1 MSEIQSIDISD
12 LSHDPGSLRHRETSI
27 AQELISYESNVD
39 ELTDSIVLNNDTSEL
54 KMAPEYKHWIHRI
67 PRVGKGIY
75 VDLCDR
81 LPYYKQD
88 WLDAWDYRIIPSLLE
103 TYFNNLLPA
112 IAFAQDM
119 FDRTDNSYGV
129 NEILL
134 SSALGGIVFGI
145 LSGQPLCIVGVTG
158 PISIF
163 HYTVYDIIK
172 PLNTNYFGFMFWVD
186 LWAFILHLILALT
199 NMVSLLQYVTTFPC
213 DIFGL
218 FINIVYIEKGIQTLI
233 RQFHTEDTSYNEH
246 LISGF
251 ASVMVALLM
260 SIFGLFFKEFYKF
273 NYLPHKLRKFISDY
287 STALSVVFWS
297 GFVHFGGYLNDVK
310 FQFLPITKSFFPTTD
325 MGRASKT
332 WLAYKTISTKNIF
345 IALPFG
351 IILTI
356 LFYFDHN
363 VSSLM
368 AQKAQYRLTKPSS
381 FHYDFLLLGVTTVVA
396 GALGI
401 PPPNGLIPQ
410 APLHTES
417 LLVLD
422 ENNHVVRCVEQRVT
436 NTVQGLLM
444 IATMARP
451 FLICLGKIPQTVLA
465 GLFFIMGIQGL
476 IDNAII
482 SRILWLFL
490 DPTIKSNETSPNPIS
505 KVPLR
510 SLLIF
515 IAFSLAGF
523 IGEFAITNTIAAIGF
538 PLVLLLTVIISFL
551 FPKIFTEEEL
561 EILDPPVAQRFTIKN
576 LLFENLCNDSSSI
589 MEEKDFTSYD
599 IHNSPFG
606 YHSSCADKEND
617 SNTIIHSTVHSTH
630 SKHNFFTN
638 TISAASISNN
648 NPHSESVS
656 PIPKSQANISI
667 HNLE

>member
-1 MSEIQSIDISD
+1 MSGIESININD
-12 LSHDPGSLRHRETSI
+12 LSCDSGSLRHRDAST
-27 AQELISYESNVD
+27 AGELISYEHDID
-39 ELTDSIVLNNDTSEL
+39 EFTESIILRDDTSKL
-54 KMAPEYKHWIHRI
+54 KIAPEYKHWIHRI
-67 PRVGKGIY
+67 PQIGKGIY
-75 VDLCDR
+75 MDLCDR
-81 LPYYKQD
+81 LPYYRQD
-88 WLDAWDYRIIPSLLE
+88 WLDAWDYRVIPSLME

-129 NEILL
+129 NEVLL
-134 SSALGGIVFGI
+134 SSALGGIVFGV

-186 LWAFILHLILALT
+186 FWAFIFHLILALT
-199 NMVSLLQYVTTFPC
+199 NTVSLLQFVTTFPC

-218 FINIVYIEKGIQTLI
+218 FINVVYIQKGIQILI
-233 RQFHTEDTSYNEH
+233 RQFHGSGISNNEN
-246 LISGF
+246 LVSGF
-251 ASVMVALLM
+251 ASIVVALLM
-260 SIFGLFFKEFYKF
+260 TLFGLFFKELYKF
-273 NYLPHKLRKFISDY
+273 KYLPHPWRKFISDY

-297 GFVHFGGYLNDVK
+297 GFVHFGGYLESVK

-325 MGRASKT
+325 MGRDSKT
-332 WLAYKTISTKNIF
+332 WLAYKTISTKNVF

-368 AQKAQYRLTKPSS
+368 AQRSQYRLTKPSS
-381 FHYDFLLLGVTTVVA
+381 FHYDFLLLGITTVVA
-396 GALGI
+396 GVLGI

-422 ENNHVVRCVEQRVT
+422 RNNHVVKCVEQRFT

-444 IATMARP
+444 IATMTRP
-451 FLICLGKIPQTVLA
+451 FLICLGEIPQAVLS
-465 GLFFIMGIQGL
+465 GLFFIMGVQGL
-476 IDNAII
+476 IDNTII
-482 SRILWLFL
+482 SRILWLFI
-490 DPTIKSNETSPNPIS
+490 DPMIKNNETSPNPIS
-505 KVPLR
+505 NIPLR

-523 IGEFAITNTIAAIGF
+523 VGEFAITNTIAAIGF
-538 PLVLLLTVIISFL
+538 PLVLLLTVIVSFL

-576 LLFENLCNDSSSI
+576 LLFENLCNDSSST
-589 MEEKDFTSYD
+589 MEEKDSISYS
-599 IHNSPFG
+599 IHESPTNHG
-606 YHSSCADKEND
+606 ISSIEREND
-617 SNTIIHSTVHSTH
+617 SNRTARSTPHTTH
-630 SKHNFFTN
+630 NNGKIFTN
-638 TISAASISNN
+638 TVLTGSVLDNN
-648 NPHSESVS
+648 SHNKPTS
-656 PIPKSQANISI
+656 PISKQQTNVSVHS
-667 HNLE
+667 LE

>member
-1 MSEIQSIDISD
+1 MSDIRSMNIND
-12 LSHDPGSLRHRETSI
+12 LSHDPGGLRHRESST
-27 AQELISYESNVD
+27 AGELIAYENDID
-39 ELTDSIVLNNDTSEL
+39 EFTNSMIPSDDISRLRI
-54 KMAPEYKHWIHRI
+54 APKYKHWIHRI

-75 VDLCDR
+75 MDLCDR

-88 WLDAWDYRIIPSLLE
+88 WLDAWDYRVIPSLLE

-119 FDRTDNSYGV
+119 FDRTDNLYGV

-134 SSALGGIVFGI
+134 SSALGGIVFGV

-186 LWAFILHLILALT
+186 LWAFIFHLILAFT

-218 FINIVYIEKGIQTLI
+218 FINIVYIQKGIQILI
-233 RQFHTEDTSYNEH
+233 RQFHEKGTSNNEH
-246 LISGF
+246 LVSGF
-251 ASVMVALLM
+251 ASIVVALLM
-260 SIFGLFFKEFYKF
+260 TLFGLFFKQFYKF
-273 NYLPHKLRKFISDY
+273 NYLPHQLRKFISDY

-297 GFVHFGGYLNDVK
+297 GFIHFGGYLNDVK

-325 MGRASKT
+325 MGRNSKT
-332 WLAYKTISTKNIF
+332 WLAYKTISTKNVI

-368 AQKAQYRLTKPSS
+368 AQRAQYRLTKPSS
-381 FHYDFLLLGVTTVVA
+381 FHYDFLLLGITTVVA
-396 GALGI
+396 GVLGI

-422 ENNHVVRCVEQRVT
+422 KNNNVIRCVEQRFT

-451 FLICLGKIPQTVLA
+451 FLICLGQIPQSVLA

-476 IDNAII
+476 IDNTII
-482 SRILWLFL
+482 SRILWIFI
-490 DPTIKSNETSPNPIS
+490 DPTIKNNKTSPNPIS
-505 KVPLR
+505 NIPLR

-523 IGEFAITNTIAAIGF
+523 VGEFAITNTIAAIGF
-538 PLVLLLTVIISFL
+538 PLMLLLTVIVSFL

-561 EILDPPVAQRFTIKN
+561 KILDPPVAQRYTIKN
-576 LLFENLCNDSSSI
+576 LLFENLCNDSLSTIKERDSI
-589 MEEKDFTSYD
+589 SYD
-599 IHNSPFG
+599 IRDSPFS
-606 YHSSCADKEND
+606 HSMSSVDREND
-617 SNTIIHSTVHSTH
+617 TNTTVQSTIRSNQNNH
-630 SKHNFFTN
+630 KFFTN
-638 TISAASISNN
+638 TALTDSVLNN
-648 NPHSESVS
+648 NSHSKSAS
-656 PIPKSQANISI
+656 PISKI
-667 HNLE
+667 